1 MQAHTHIYQRLKT
14 GCYLQIDPLN
24 LRATKNMQ
32 PCFIVMR
39 ILNTALTF
47 LRSRMWTFLDD
58 SYSVPRNMR
67 QAVMLPEM
75 EDEGWM
81 EIELVLGQ
89 LQLSIMAIWTGTAES
104 TLKRNLCRQY
114 LLATVMRH
122 YSHVECFGAK
132 IFGWTLLGTSRRTK
146 SSVFLNIVQTAFD
159 PPPPPSF

>member
-1 MQAHTHIYQRLKT
+1 
-14 GCYLQIDPLN
+14 
-24 LRATKNMQ
+24 
-32 PCFIVMR
+32 
-39 ILNTALTF
+39 
-47 LRSRMWTFLDD
+47 MWTFLDD
-58 SYSVPRNMR
+58 SYGVPRNMR

-122 YSHVECFGAK
+122 YSH
-132 IFGWTLLGTSRRTK
+132 SYYMM
-146 SSVFLNIVQTAFD
+146 
-159 PPPPPSF
+159 